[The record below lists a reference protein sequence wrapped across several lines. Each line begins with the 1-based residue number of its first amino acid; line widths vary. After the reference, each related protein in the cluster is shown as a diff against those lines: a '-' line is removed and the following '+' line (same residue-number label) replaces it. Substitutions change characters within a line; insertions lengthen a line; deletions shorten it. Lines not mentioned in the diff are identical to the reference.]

1 MKTRK
6 VNIKQRIRRNKTIR
20 GGDLTPVTPGGDTP
34 QPDTLQRIFK
44 NKSHTKM
51 ISPVPISRSEDFKHG
66 EFLDKNDEYLN
77 KILKFTNTT
86 KAQFK
91 KFVDGPDNPSK
102 DDVKMFFKDRLIS
115 YLQTPRF
122 MTKQVNILKSHF
134 NTDDFDGIM
143 AQYVG
148 GEEERKEWFR

>member
-20 GGDLTPVTPGGDTP
+20 GGDLTPVILGDTP
-34 QPDTLQRIFK
+34 PPDALPRIFK
-44 NKSHTKM
+44 HKSHTKM
-51 ISPVPISRSEDFKHG
+51 MSPVPISRSEDFKHG

-77 KILKFTNTT
+77 QILKFTNTT

-122 MTKQVNILKSHF
+122 ITKQVNILKSHF

-143 AQYVG
+143 VQYVG

>member
-1 MKTRK
+1 M
-6 VNIKQRIRRNKTIR
+6 
-20 GGDLTPVTPGGDTP
+20 
-34 QPDTLQRIFK
+34 
-44 NKSHTKM
+44 M
-51 ISPVPISRSEDFKHG
+51 SPVPISRSEDFKHG

-77 KILKFTNTT
+77 QILKFTNTT